1 MQLRTALS
9 FNQYVTF
16 PWKSLE
22 QRFFEYLSKYEKELT
37 HFVSVSPFISM
48 LFKYPKIC
56 WEKNVEKL
64 WHEVGYANSNALI
77 KMRNAAYDTDGI
89 INS

>member
-22 QRFFEYLSKYEKELT
+22 QRFFEYLSQYEKELT
-37 HFVSVSPFISM
+37 RCFSNILKYAEKKM
-48 LFKYPKIC
+48 L
-56 WEKNVEKL
+56 
-64 WHEVGYANSNALI
+64 
-77 KMRNAAYDTDGI
+77 RNFGTKWVTQI
-89 INS
+89 PMH

>member
-22 QRFFEYLSKYEKELT
+22 QRFFEYLSQYEKELP

-56 WEKNVEKL
+56 
-64 WHEVGYANSNALI
+64 
-77 KMRNAAYDTDGI
+77 
-89 INS
+89 

>member
-1 MQLRTALS
+1 MYAAKNSLKFQS
-9 FNQYVTF
+9 ICNI
-16 PWKSLE
+16 SLE
-22 QRFFEYLSKYEKELT
+22 ILRAKIFWISKPIWERINT
-37 HFVSVSPFISM
+37 M